1 MPRVEKLVI
10 QVLCYA
16 TEDPRKVLKAVENV
30 LGADAAKKMSMS
42 SERLEGYYGDP
53 ITLMRI
59 FLLDRELCEKVL
71 LRILSNLS
79 VFERE
84 ELWRDRSKLGRHGG
98 KLYIRLDKQEAFLG
112 RIRLSDKD
120 PIRIVAELRG
130 NVEALRK
137 RLEEKLQAM
146 QAEDRP

>member
-1 MPRVEKLVI
+1 MPRVEKLII

-16 TEDPRKVLKAVENV
+16 TEDPKKVLKAVENV
-30 LGADAAKKMSMS
+30 LGADAAKKTSMS

-79 VFERE
+79 NSERE

-120 PIRIVAELRG
+120 PIRMVAELRG
-130 NVEALRK
+130 NVEALRR

-146 QAEDRP
+146 RAEDRP

>member
-16 TEDPRKVLKAVENV
+16 TEDPKKVLKAVENV
-30 LGADAAKKMSMS
+30 LGADAARKMSMS
-42 SERLEGYYGDP
+42 SERLQGYYGDP

-59 FLLDRELCEKVL
+59 FLLDRELCEKAL
-71 LRILSNLS
+71 LRIFSSLSS
-79 VFERE
+79 SERD

-112 RIRLSDKD
+112 RIRPSDKD
-120 PIRIVAELRG
+120 PIRIVVELRG
-130 NVEALRK
+130 DVKALRK
-137 RLEEKLQAM
+137 MLEEKLQAM
-146 QAEDRP
+146 RAEEGS

>member
-16 TEDPRKVLKAVENV
+16 TEDPKKVLKAVENV
-30 LGADAAKKMSMS
+30 LGADAARKMSMS
-42 SERLEGYYGDP
+42 SEKLEGYYGDP

-59 FLLDRELCEKVL
+59 FLLDRELCEKAL
-71 LRILSNLS
+71 LRIFSNLS
-79 VFERE
+79 SSERD

-112 RIRLSDKD
+112 RIRPSDKD
-120 PIRIVAELRG
+120 PIRIVVELRG
-130 NVEALRK
+130 DVKALRK
-137 RLEEKLQAM
+137 MLEEKLQAM
-146 QAEDRP
+146 RAEEGS

>member
-16 TEDPRKVLKAVENV
+16 TEDPKKVLKAVENV

-59 FLLDRELCEKVL
+59 FLLDRELCEKAL

-79 VFERE
+79 DSERE

-130 NVEALRK
+130 DVRALRR
-137 RLEEKLQAM
+137 RLEERLQAM
-146 QAEDRP
+146 RAEDRP

>member
-16 TEDPRKVLKAVENV
+16 TEDPKKVLKAVENV

>member
-16 TEDPRKVLKAVENV
+16 TEDPKKVLKAVENV

-59 FLLDRELCEKVL
+59 FLLDRELCEKAL

-79 VFERE
+79 DSERE

-146 QAEDRP
+146 RAEDRP

>member
-16 TEDPRKVLKAVENV
+16 TEDPKKVLKAVENV

-59 FLLDRELCEKVL
+59 FLLDRELCEKAL

-79 VFERE
+79 DSERE

-130 NVEALRK
+130 NVGALRR
-137 RLEEKLQAM
+137 RLEERLQAM
-146 QAEDRP
+146 RAEDRP

>member
-16 TEDPRKVLKAVENV
+16 TEDPKKVLKAVENV

-59 FLLDRELCEKVL
+59 FLLDRELCEKAL

-79 VFERE
+79 DSERE

-130 NVEALRK
+130 NVEALRR

-146 QAEDRP
+146 RAEDRP

>member
-16 TEDPRKVLKAVENV
+16 TEDPKKVLKAVENV

-79 VFERE
+79 DFERE

-112 RIRLSDKD
+112 RIRPSDKD
-120 PIRIVAELRG
+120 PIRIVVELRG
-130 NVEALRK
+130 DVKALRK
-137 RLEEKLQAM
+137 MLEEKLQAM
-146 QAEDRP
+146 RAEEGS

>member
-16 TEDPRKVLKAVENV
+16 TEDPKKVLKAVENV

-59 FLLDRELCEKVL
+59 FLLDRELCEKAL

-79 VFERE
+79 DSERE

>member
-16 TEDPRKVLKAVENV
+16 TEDPKRVLKAVENV

-59 FLLDRELCEKVL
+59 FLLDRELCEKAL

-79 VFERE
+79 DSERE

-146 QAEDRP
+146 RAEDRP

>member
-16 TEDPRKVLKAVENV
+16 TEDPKKVLKAVENV
-30 LGADAAKKMSMS
+30 LGADAARKMSMS

-59 FLLDRELCEKVL
+59 FLLDRELCEKAL
-71 LRILSNLS
+71 LRIFSSLSS
-79 VFERE
+79 SERD

-112 RIRLSDKD
+112 RIRPSDKD
-120 PIRIVAELRG
+120 PIRIVVELRG
-130 NVEALRK
+130 DVKALRK
-137 RLEEKLQAM
+137 MLEEKLQAM
-146 QAEDRP
+146 RAEEGS

>member
-16 TEDPRKVLKAVENV
+16 TEDPKKVLKAVENV
-30 LGADAAKKMSMS
+30 LGADAARKMSMS

-59 FLLDRELCEKVL
+59 FLPDRELCEKAL
-71 LRILSNLS
+71 LRIFSNLS
-79 VFERE
+79 SSERD

-112 RIRLSDKD
+112 RIRPSDKD
-120 PIRIVAELRG
+120 PIRIVVELRG
-130 NVEALRK
+130 DVKALRK
-137 RLEEKLQAM
+137 MLEEKLQAM
-146 QAEDRP
+146 RAEEGS

>member
-16 TEDPRKVLKAVENV
+16 TEDPKKVLKAVENV
-30 LGADAAKKMSMS
+30 LGADAARKMSMS
-42 SERLEGYYGDP
+42 SERLQGYYGDP

-59 FLLDRELCEKVL
+59 FLLDRELCEKAL
-71 LRILSNLS
+71 LRIFSSLSS
-79 VFERE
+79 SERD

-112 RIRLSDKD
+112 RIRPSDKD
-120 PIRIVAELRG
+120 PIRIVVELRG
-130 NVEALRK
+130 DVEALRK
-137 RLEEKLQAM
+137 MLEEKLQATR
-146 QAEDRP
+146 AEEGS

>member
-16 TEDPRKVLKAVENV
+16 TEDPKKVLKAVENV

-53 ITLMRI
+53 INLMRI
-59 FLLDRELCEKVL
+59 FLLDRELCEKAL

-79 VFERE
+79 DFERE

-130 NVEALRK
+130 NVEALRR

-146 QAEDRP
+146 RAEDRP

>member
-16 TEDPRKVLKAVENV
+16 TEDPKKVLKAVENV
-30 LGADAAKKMSMS
+30 LGADAARKMSMS

-59 FLLDRELCEKVL
+59 FLLDRELCEKAL
-71 LRILSNLS
+71 LRIFSSLSS
-79 VFERE
+79 SERD

-112 RIRLSDKD
+112 RIRPSDKD
-120 PIRIVAELRG
+120 PIRIVVELRG
-130 NVEALRK
+130 DVEALRK
-137 RLEEKLQAM
+137 MLEEKLQATR
-146 QAEDRP
+146 AEEGS

>member
-16 TEDPRKVLKAVENV
+16 TEDPKKVLKAVENV
-30 LGADAAKKMSMS
+30 LGADAARKMSMS

-59 FLLDRELCEKVL
+59 FLLDRELCEKAL
-71 LRILSNLS
+71 LRIFSSLSS
-79 VFERE
+79 SERD

-120 PIRIVAELRG
+120 PIRIVVELRG
-130 NVEALRK
+130 DVKALRK
-137 RLEEKLQAM
+137 MLEEKLQAM
-146 QAEDRP
+146 RAEEGS

>member
-1 MPRVEKLVI
+1 LPRVEKLII

-16 TEDPRKVLKAVENV
+16 TEDPKKVLKAVENV

-42 SERLEGYYGDP
+42 SEKLEGYYGDP

-79 VFERE
+79 DSERE

-98 KLYIRLDKQEAFLG
+98 KLYIRLGKQEAFLG

-130 NVEALRK
+130 DVGALRR

-146 QAEDRP
+146 RAEDRP

>member
-1 MPRVEKLVI
+1 MPRVEKLII

-16 TEDPRKVLKAVENV
+16 TEDPKKVLKAVENV

-59 FLLDRELCEKVL
+59 FLLDRELCEKAL

-79 VFERE
+79 DSERE

-130 NVEALRK
+130 NVEALRR

-146 QAEDRP
+146 RAEDGP

>member
-1 MPRVEKLVI
+1 MPRVEKLII

-16 TEDPRKVLKAVENV
+16 TEDPKKVLKAVENV

-59 FLLDRELCEKVL
+59 FLLDRELCEKAL

-79 VFERE
+79 DSERE

-130 NVEALRK
+130 NVEALRR

-146 QAEDRP
+146 RAEDRP

>member
-16 TEDPRKVLKAVENV
+16 TEDPKKVLKAVENV
-30 LGADAAKKMSMS
+30 LGADAARKMSMS
-42 SERLEGYYGDP
+42 SEKLEGYYGDP

-59 FLLDRELCEKVL
+59 FLLDRELCEKAL
-71 LRILSNLS
+71 LRIFSSLSS
-79 VFERE
+79 SERD

-112 RIRLSDKD
+112 RIRPSDKD
-120 PIRIVAELRG
+120 PIRIVVELRG
-130 NVEALRK
+130 DVKALRK
-137 RLEEKLQAM
+137 MLEEKLQAM
-146 QAEDRP
+146 RAEEGS

>member
-16 TEDPRKVLKAVENV
+16 TEDPKKVLKAVENV
-30 LGADAAKKMSMS
+30 LGADAARKMSMS
-42 SERLEGYYGDP
+42 SEKLEGYYGDP

-59 FLLDRELCEKVL
+59 FLLDRELCEKAL
-71 LRILSNLS
+71 LRIFSNLS
-79 VFERE
+79 NSERD

-112 RIRLSDKD
+112 RIRPSDKD
-120 PIRIVAELRG
+120 PIRIVVELRG
-130 NVEALRK
+130 DVKALRK
-137 RLEEKLQAM
+137 MLEEKLQATR
-146 QAEDRP
+146 AEEGS

>member
-1 MPRVEKLVI
+1 LPRVEKLVI

-16 TEDPRKVLKAVENV
+16 TEDPKKVLKAVENV
-30 LGADAAKKMSMS
+30 LGADAARKMSMS

-59 FLLDRELCEKVL
+59 FLLDRELCEKAL
-71 LRILSNLS
+71 LRIFSSLSS
-79 VFERE
+79 SERD

-112 RIRLSDKD
+112 RIRPSDKD
-120 PIRIVAELRG
+120 PIRIVVELRG
-130 NVEALRK
+130 DVKALRK
-137 RLEEKLQAM
+137 MLEEKLQAM
-146 QAEDRP
+146 RAEEGS

>member
-1 MPRVEKLVI
+1 LPRVEKLII

-16 TEDPRKVLKAVENV
+16 TEDPKKVLKAVENV

-59 FLLDRELCEKVL
+59 FLLDRELCEKAL

-79 VFERE
+79 DSERE

-130 NVEALRK
+130 DVRALRR
-137 RLEEKLQAM
+137 RLEERLQAM
-146 QAEDRP
+146 RAEDRP